1 MHECPW
7 GIKDVFVVFVYA
19 LVLFFVFSFWATAVY
34 FLFAFAFGFSRQAPG
49 FYLHFVRHTSDFL
62 TVVLFYSGL
71 LVAMK
76 VKIFD
81 KYRINPFVYFVNK
94 ENVGRDISLGLR
106 TYLRFILIFLSAIVL
121 VDLAARVWDIIFG
134 SHAYESVNAFF
145 QASEIENTATRKEQ
159 VGLSGFV
166 LVFLLGPFL
175 EELFF
180 RGCLYRAM
188 RRRMNVLSAVLISS
202 FVFALM
208 HGYFFLFFYVFLVG
222 LSLAYLYEKTGS
234 LAAPLSFHMLNNLF
248 VLVLFFLGL

>member
-19 LVLFFVFSFWATAVY
+19 LVLFFVFSFWATVLY
-34 FLFAFAFGFSRQAPG
+34 FLLAFVFGFSRQAPG
-49 FYLHFVRHTSDFL
+49 FYVYFVRHASDFL

-71 LVAMK
+71 LAAMK

-81 KYRINPFVYFVNK
+81 KYRIHPFVYFVK
-94 ENVGRDISLGLR
+94 RENIGRDISLGLR
-106 TYLRFILIFLSAIVL
+106 SYLRFILVILSAIIL
-121 VDLAARVWDIIFG
+121 VDLAARVWDIIFS
-134 SHAYESVNAFF
+134 SHACESVNAFF
-145 QASEIENTATRKEQ
+145 QASEIENAATRKGQ

-180 RGCLYRAM
+180 RGCLYRAV
-188 RRRMNVLSAVLISS
+188 RRRMNVLSAALISS

-234 LAAPLSFHMLNNLF
+234 LVAPLSFHMFNNLF
-248 VLVLFFLGL
+248 VLVLFLLGL